1 MTREE
6 AIECLKEISGVYVM
20 EALAGDKD
28 SEKKVKAL
36 LYAIARLEIERLE
49 IERLKKDNDLANNR
63 SVEKMERLEILLHN
77 AINEVMGM

>member
-6 AIECLKEISGVYVM
+6 AIECLKEMSGVYVM
-20 EALAGDKD
+20 ETLAGDKD

-36 LYAIARLEIERLE
+36 LYAIERLEIERLE
-49 IERLKKDNDLANNR
+49 KDNDLVNKR
-63 SVEKMERLEILLHN
+63 SAEKMERLEILLHN